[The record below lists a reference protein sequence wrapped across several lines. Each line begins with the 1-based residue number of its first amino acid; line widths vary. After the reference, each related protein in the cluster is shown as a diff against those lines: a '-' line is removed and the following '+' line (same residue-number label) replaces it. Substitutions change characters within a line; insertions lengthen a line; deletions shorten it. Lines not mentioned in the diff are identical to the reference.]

1 MAVELLLI
9 FPPREGEE
17 EEGQGEGLKVG
28 QEEGAGECT
37 GVGH

>member
-1 MAVELLLI
+1 MELLLI

-17 EEGQGEGLKVG
+17 EEGQGEELKAG
-28 QEEGAGECT
+28 QGEGECT